1 VSAAGEAVA
10 GSDAATSGAEKIPIS
25 VLVLVHTR
33 DLRVLLVERADH
45 PAYWQSVTGSQERG
59 ETLEQTATRELG
71 EETGIDAR
79 EHGGVVDWNLTNVFE
94 IYPRWQSR
102 FPPGTTHNTE
112 HVFALQV
119 KEPVPVR
126 LAPREH
132 SAYVWLPWQQAAGKC
147 FSWTNRAAILDLPAR
162 AHLQGA
168 R

>member
-1 VSAAGEAVA
+1 MTSALSEAAPPNAG
-10 GSDAATSGAEKIPIS
+10 KIPIS

-45 PAYWQSVTGSQERG
+45 PGYWQSVTGSQERG
-59 ETLEQTATRELG
+59 ETLVETAVRELA

-79 EHGGVVDWNLTNVFE
+79 GHGGVVDWNLTNVFE

-102 FPPGTTHNTE
+102 FPPGTSHNTE
-112 HVFALQV
+112 HVFGLQV
-119 KEPVPVR
+119 PQPVPVT

-132 SAYVWLPWQQAAGKC
+132 RAHVWLPWQEAADKC
-147 FSWTNRAAILDLPAR
+147 FSWSNRAAIRDLPAR
-162 AHLQGA
+162 ARAEGA